1 MKIYKGDEV
10 IVTLGKDKGKK
21 GKVEKI
27 LPKSKAVVVN
37 GVNLYKRHVKR
48 QSRETKGQIVEI
60 TKPLAISKVAVI
72 CPSCKK
78 PTRIGYK
85 MEGQEKKR
93 MCKKCKKIIDNK

>member
-1 MKIYKGDEV
+1 MKIHKGDEV

-37 GVNLYKRHVKR
+37 GVNLYKRHVKK
-48 QSRETKGQIVEI
+48 QSRETKGQVVEI
-60 TKPLAISKVAVI
+60 KKPLAISKVAVI

-93 MCKKCKKIIDNK
+93 MCKKCKKIIDSK

>member
-1 MKIYKGDEV
+1 MKIHKGDEV

-37 GVNLYKRHVKR
+37 GVNRYKRHVKR
-48 QSRETKGQIVEI
+48 QSRETKGQVVEI